1 MTIIAP
7 ILFRSRVIE
16 NLPKLKHL
24 DLKLITP
31 EERALSSAM
40 FKNPTM
46 EEVLAEGASVDC
58 PVLYLYACLLN
69 IHTPFHLPLPLS
81 HHYRLQLL
89 PTVRCFLIYT

>member
-40 FKNPTM
+40 YKNPTM

-58 PVLYLYACLLN
+58 PVLYLYARLLN
-69 IHTPFHLPLPLS
+69 MHTPFHLPLLLS
-81 HHYRLQLL
+81 DHYRLHLL
-89 PTVRCFLIYT
+89 PTVRCFLIFT

>member
-1 MTIIAP
+1 M
-7 ILFRSRVIE
+7 IE

-58 PVLYLYACLLN
+58 PVLYLYARLLN
-69 IHTPFHLPLPLS
+69 IHISFRLPLPLG
-81 HHYRLQLL
+81 HHYRLHLL
-89 PTVRCFLIYT
+89 PTVRRFLIFT

>member
-1 MTIIAP
+1 
-7 ILFRSRVIE
+7 
-16 NLPKLKHL
+16 
-24 DLKLITP
+24 
-31 EERALSSAM
+31 
-40 FKNPTM
+40 M

-58 PVLYLYACLLN
+58 PVLYLYARLLN